1 MKPGWTLSG
10 LAPACTPALPDPLPD
25 KVVTSKSREKSSGH
39 CRRAASTTCSCTAPG
54 TARF

>member
-1 MKPGWTLSG
+1 MKPGRTLGG
-10 LAPACTPALPDPLPD
+10 LVPARAPPLPDPLPD